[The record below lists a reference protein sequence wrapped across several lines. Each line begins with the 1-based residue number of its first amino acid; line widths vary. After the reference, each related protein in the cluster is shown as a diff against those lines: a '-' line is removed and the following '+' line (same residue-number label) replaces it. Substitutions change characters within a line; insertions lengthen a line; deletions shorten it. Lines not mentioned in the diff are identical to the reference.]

1 MRRWSEVGQRIAA
14 TTRTSEKTQ
23 LLADYLATL
32 DRAALAP
39 AVVFFSG
46 RAFAESDARSL
57 GLGWA
62 TLADAITRV
71 AGVSRVEL
79 GAAYDRYSDL
89 GQAVGDVLAARA
101 SDAAAAHPAFAA
113 PATDPA
119 AGAPGP
125 PSVPEVAAAF
135 AAIEAARSPAAKAG
149 VFEALLRRCDPLT
162 ATYVVKILGGEIRIG
177 LREGLVEAAIARA
190 FGRPA
195 AAVARAV
202 MLTGDLGEAALLA
215 LDDRLEDAH
224 LRLFHPLRFMLASPA
239 EDAAEIVTRL
249 GPEVWTEDK
258 YDGIR
263 AQLHRCGE
271 EVRLFSRDLHDV
283 TGQFPEVAEV
293 ARGLPWD
300 GILDG
305 ELLAFRDGG
314 VLPFLA
320 LQKRLGRKAPPPELL
335 EDVPV
340 TFVAFDLL
348 AVGPRGGEVAPLLDL
363 PLRERR
369 ARLEALD
376 LAGAKVAGPE
386 VAGAKATT
394 ADEAAAGV
402 ADADATVGDT
412 TAASAATGATSAV
425 TPDSARFALSRL
437 ATARSADDLE
447 RIFAEARARRN
458 EGLMVKD
465 PVSIY
470 APGRRG
476 YGWLKMKK
484 ALATLDCV
492 VVGVEVGHGK
502 RHGVLSDYT
511 FAVREEAGGA
521 LVTIGKAYSGLT
533 DAEIADLTRWFEAHT
548 ISRHGRY
555 RVVEPAI
562 VVEVAFDVIMRSNR
576 HASGFALR
584 FPRIAR
590 VRDDK
595 TAAEIDSLAT
605 VTRLWSELQHGA
617 EHLVTQ
623 GAAREGRPKP
633 S

>member
-1 MRRWSEVGQRIAA
+1 MRRWSEVAERIAA
-14 TTRTSEKTQ
+14 TTRTSEKTR
-23 LLADYLATL
+23 LLAQYLAAV
-32 DRAALAP
+32 DAAALGP

-46 RAFAESDARSL
+46 RAFPEADARAL

-62 TLADAITRV
+62 TLADSVTRV
-71 AGVSRVEL
+71 AGVSRADL

-89 GQAVGDVLAARA
+89 GRAVGDVM
-101 SDAAAAHPAFAA
+101 
-113 PATDPA
+113 ATATSQPDDP
-119 AGAPGP
+119 GGP
-125 PSVPEVAAAF
+125 TVPEVAAAF
-135 AAIEAARSPAAKAG
+135 AAIEAARGPAAKAA
-149 VFEALLRRCDPLT
+149 VFEELLRRCDPLS
-162 ATYVVKILGGEIRIG
+162 ATYLVKILGGELRIG
-177 LREGLVEAAIARA
+177 LREGLVEAAIALA

-195 AAVARAV
+195 PDVARAV

-215 LDDRLEDAH
+215 RDDRLAEAR
-224 LRLFHPLRFMLASPA
+224 LRLLHPLRFMLASPA
-239 EDAAEIVTRL
+239 EDAAEIVRRL

-263 AQLHRCGE
+263 AQLHRRGD

-283 TGQFPEVAEV
+283 SGQFPEVVEA
-293 ARGLPWD
+293 ARGLAWD

-320 LQKRLGRKAPPPELL
+320 LQKRLGRKAPGAAVLAE
-335 EDVPV
+335 VPV
-340 TFVAFDLL
+340 AYVAFDVL
-348 AVGPRGGEVAPLLDL
+348 AAGPRGGTAVPLLAL

-369 ARLEALD
+369 ARLEALG
-376 LAGAKVAGPE
+376 LAE
-386 VAGAKATT
+386 
-394 ADEAAAGV
+394 AD
-402 ADADATVGDT
+402 
-412 TAASAATGATSAV
+412 
-425 TPDSARFALSRL
+425 PARFALSRL
-437 ATARSADDLE
+437 ATATSADDLE
-447 RIFAEARARRN
+447 RIFSEARSRRN

-465 PVSIY
+465 PASAY
-470 APGRRG
+470 SPGRRG

-511 FAVREEAGGA
+511 FAVRDEMTGD

-533 DAEIADLTRWFEAHT
+533 DAEIADLTRWFETHT
-548 ISRHGRY
+548 VSRHGRY
-555 RVVEPAI
+555 RVVEPAV
-562 VVEVAFDVIMRSNR
+562 VVEVAFDVIMRSAR

-595 TAAEIDSLAT
+595 PVSEIDTLAT
-605 VTRLWSELQHGA
+605 VGRLWHELQAGA

-623 GAAREGRPKP
+623 EAARGRPGR
-633 S
+633 

>member
-1 MRRWSEVGQRIAA
+1 MRRWSEVGERIAA
-14 TTRTSEKTQ
+14 TTRTSEKTH

-32 DRAALAP
+32 DRGALAP

-46 RAFAESDARSL
+46 RAFPEADARAL

-62 TLADAITRV
+62 TLAETVMRV
-71 AGVSRVEL
+71 AGVSRAEL

-89 GQAVGDVLAARA
+89 GRAVGDVLAARA
-101 SDAAAAHPAFAA
+101 AAGDAGPAA
-113 PATDPA
+113 PAARDV
-119 AGAPGP
+119 AGADAAPDQA
-125 PSVPEVAAAF
+125 PSVPEVATAF
-135 AAIEAARSPAAKAG
+135 AAIGAARGPAAKAA
-149 VFEALLRRCDPLT
+149 VFETLLRRCDPLT
-162 ATYVVKILGGEIRIG
+162 ATYVVKILGGDLRIG
-177 LREGLVEAAIARA
+177 LREGLVEAAISRA

-195 AAVARAV
+195 AVVTRAV

-215 LDDRLEDAH
+215 LDDRLADAH

-239 EDAAEIVTRL
+239 EDAAEIVSRL

-263 AQLHRCGE
+263 VQLHRRVD
-271 EVRLFSRDLHDV
+271 EVHLFSRDLHDV
-283 TGQFPEVAEV
+283 TGQFPEVAAA

-300 GILDG
+300 GIVDG

-320 LQKRLGRKAPPPELL
+320 LQKRLGRKAPTPAVL
-335 EDVPV
+335 EEVPV
-340 TFVAFDLL
+340 AFVAFDLL
-348 AVGPRGGEVAPLLDL
+348 AAGSRGGEVAPLLDL

-369 ARLEALD
+369 ALLEALD
-376 LAGAKVAGPE
+376 LAGAEPG
-386 VAGAKATT
+386 
-394 ADEAAAGV
+394 
-402 ADADATVGDT
+402 
-412 TAASAATGATSAV
+412 
-425 TPDSARFALSRL
+425 RFALSRL
-437 ATARSADDLE
+437 ATAGSADDLE

-465 PVSIY
+465 PTSVYS
-470 APGRRG
+470 PGRRG

-511 FAVREEAGGA
+511 FAVRDEAGGG

-533 DAEIADLTRWFEAHT
+533 DAEIGDLTRWFEAHT

-555 RVVEPAI
+555 RLVEPAI
-562 VVEVAFDVIMRSNR
+562 VVEVAFDVIMRSTR

-595 TAAEIDSLAT
+595 AAAEIDTLAT
-605 VTRLWSELQHGA
+605 VARLWSGLQHGA

-623 GAAREGRPKP
+623 AAARDRRPDP
-633 S
+633 A

>member
-1 MRRWSEVGQRIAA
+1 MR
-14 TTRTSEKTQ
+14 
-23 LLADYLATL
+23 
-32 DRAALAP
+32 
-39 AVVFFSG
+39 
-46 RAFAESDARSL
+46 
-57 GLGWA
+57 
-62 TLADAITRV
+62 
-71 AGVSRVEL
+71 AGDGSA
-79 GAAYDRYSDL
+79 G
-89 GQAVGDVLAARA
+89 
-101 SDAAAAHPAFAA
+101 
-113 PATDPA
+113 DPA
-119 AGAPGP
+119 AGRPEP
-125 PSVPEVAAAF
+125 LSVPGVAAAF
-135 AAIEAARSPAAKAG
+135 AAIEAARGAVAKAAI
-149 VFEALLRRCDPLT
+149 FEALLRRCDPLT
-162 ATYVVKILGGEIRIG
+162 ATYVVKILGGELRIG

-190 FGRPA
+190 FGRAP

-215 LDDRLEDAH
+215 LDDRLDDAR

-239 EDAAEIVTRL
+239 EDAAEIIGRL

-263 AQLHRCGE
+263 AQLHRRGD

-283 TGQFPEVAEV
+283 TGQFPEVALA
-293 ARGLPWD
+293 ARGLRWD

-348 AVGPRGGEVAPLLDL
+348 AVGTRGGDVAPLLDV
-363 PLRERR
+363 PLRQRR

-376 LAGAKVAGPE
+376 LAGAE
-386 VAGAKATT
+386 VAGSRATT
-394 ADEAAAGV
+394 ADP
-402 ADADATVGDT
+402 
-412 TAASAATGATSAV
+412 TGATSAV

-465 PVSIY
+465 PASLY

-511 FAVREEAGGA
+511 FAVRDEIDGR

-533 DAEIADLTRWFEAHT
+533 DAEIADLTRWFEANT

-595 TAAEIDSLAT
+595 TVAEIDSAGHGGAALERAPARGRASRHAGGGT
-605 VTRLWSELQHGA
+605 GRPIDAGVGHGA
-617 EHLVTQ
+617 PPAPRRARPRWPRC
-623 GAAREGRPKP
+623 AAPERCPAAVSRPVRDGVSAPAVADAVERIRGR
-633 S
+633 